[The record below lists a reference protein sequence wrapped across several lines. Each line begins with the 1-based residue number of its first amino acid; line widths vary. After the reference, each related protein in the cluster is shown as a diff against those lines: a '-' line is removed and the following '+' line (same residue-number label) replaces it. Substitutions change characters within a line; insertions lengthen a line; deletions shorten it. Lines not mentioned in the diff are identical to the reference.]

1 MENIFIN
8 AAFISTIFLIM
19 KFFEMRIV
27 EKENKPLKFLV
38 RDTLLVYFAV
48 LTCYFLSKQFT
59 TIIHTN
65 KNSPE
70 IFTDNPNF

>member
-1 MENIFIN
+1 MKNIFIN
-8 AAFISTIFLIM
+8 SAFVSIIFLIL
-19 KFFEMRIV
+19 KFFEMRVI

-38 RDTLLVYFAV
+38 RDTLLVYFSV
-48 LTCYFLSKQFT
+48 LTWYFLSKQFT
-59 TIIHTN
+59 TIIDTN

>member
-1 MENIFIN
+1 MKNIFIN
-8 AAFISTIFLIM
+8 SAFISIIFLIM

-38 RDTLLVYFAV
+38 RDTLLVYFSV
-48 LTCYFLSKQFT
+48 LTWYFLSKQFSA
-59 TIIHTN
+59 IVQTN

>member
-1 MENIFIN
+1 MKNIFIN
-8 AAFISTIFLIM
+8 SAFVSIIFLIM

-38 RDTLLVYFAV
+38 RDTLLVYFSV
-48 LTCYFLSKQFT
+48 LIWYFLSKQFSA
-59 TIIHTN
+59 IVHTN